1 MPKKNMGLKRK
12 NLTGYM
18 GGGVFKSKAPV
29 SSSFRGG
36 GATEVGTEKKVQSY
50 KEYAK
55 KMFGGGISQPSR
67 QAPPLT
73 GGAVLPDR
81 PTRGVKIPRVVGTA
95 PLTGGPE
102 FQPTKADDRGYATG
116 DSTSEMNKKKGSDW
130 RARRKSKGRGVITVK
145 PPGKPKIKKIIKTPA
160 FKPTKADD
168 RGMYV
173 GGTVPPIDPRKSQQ
187 AVEAAKK
194 RNAALKRKRAAVKR
208 VKRTSTQAERKA
220 TRSPG
225 GFAGG
230 GTLASM
236 RKNIIGIKK
245 DRGLTA
251 KSGARKGMTK
261 KRVTRRGGG

>member
-29 SSSFRGG
+29 SSSFRSG

-55 KMFGGGISQPSR
+55 KMFGGGFSTHDYR

-73 GGAVLPDR
+73 GGAVMPDR
-81 PTRGVKIPRVVGTA
+81 PTRGVRIPRVVGTA
-95 PLTGGPE
+95 PLTGGPG
-102 FQPTKADDRGYATG
+102 FQPTKADDRGYA
-116 DSTSEMNKKKGSDW
+116 
-130 RARRKSKGRGVITVK
+130 
-145 PPGKPKIKKIIKTPA
+145 
-160 FKPTKADD
+160 
-168 RGMYV
+168 
-173 GGTVPPIDPRKSQQ
+173 
-187 AVEAAKK
+187 
-194 RNAALKRKRAAVKR
+194 
-208 VKRTSTQAERKA
+208 
-220 TRSPG
+220 
-225 GFAGG
+225 GG
-230 GTLASM
+230 GTLDSM
-236 RKNIIGIKK
+236 RKKIIGIKK

>member
-55 KMFGGGISQPSR
+55 KMFGGGSLQTQTPMP
-67 QAPPLT
+67 A
-73 GGAVLPDR
+73 GATKTSLVVRDR
-81 PTRGVKIPRVVGTA
+81 PTRGVRIPKVVGHA
-95 PLTGGPE
+95 PLTGGPG

-116 DSTSEMNKKKGSDW
+116 DSTSEK
-130 RARRKSKGRGVITVK
+130 RARRKSGENPNKGRGVITVK
-145 PPGKPKIKKIIKTPA
+145 PPGKPPIKGKIKTPA
-160 FKPTKADD
+160 FQPTKADD
-168 RGMYV
+168 RGMY
-173 GGTVPPIDPRKSQQ
+173 
-187 AVEAAKK
+187 
-194 RNAALKRKRAAVKR
+194 
-208 VKRTSTQAERKA
+208 
-220 TRSPG
+220 
-225 GFAGG
+225 GG
-230 GTLASM
+230 GTLDSM
-236 RKNIIGIKK
+236 RKKIIGIKK

-261 KRVTRRGGG
+261 KKATGRGGR